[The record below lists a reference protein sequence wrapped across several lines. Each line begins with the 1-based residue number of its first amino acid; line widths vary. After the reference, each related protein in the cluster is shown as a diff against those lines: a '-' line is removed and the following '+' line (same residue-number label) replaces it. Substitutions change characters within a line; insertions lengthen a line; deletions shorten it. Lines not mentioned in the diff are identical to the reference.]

1 MSFISVK
8 DHHEK
13 LIVEGRARTEAGR
26 WLGGSCSSDTG
37 WDQRGGNKSEQS
49 KMPTNKKNL

>member
-13 LIVEGRARTEAGR
+13 LIVEGRARTEAGGLIK
-26 WLGGSCSSDTG
+26 WLLQFFRQ
-37 WDQRGGNKSEQS
+37 DQGNRQKEG
-49 KMPTNKKNL
+49 KLLLIFL